1 MEVTRVKVP
10 GSKSITQR
18 ALVCASLAKGVSI
31 LHGPLESED
40 PLLLKDA
47 LSTLGVRIDTSVE
60 DGVWKVE
67 GSGGRLCLKAGK
79 DKIFMGN
86 NGTGIRFLTA
96 IACLLKE
103 GEPLI
108 IYGTKRM
115 EERPIEP
122 LVKALQGLGA
132 DIRTVKNSGCPPVEI
147 MPSGGLKGGETS
159 VDASKSSQ
167 YLSALLLVAPYT
179 EEPTT
184 IRLEGPLASSPYL
197 NITLRVMESFG
208 IKVDINEDE
217 GTFVVPRGLYQGGDY
232 SIEGDASSASYFYA
246 GAAITGRAVCVENV
260 PSPSLQ
266 GDSRFVELLSQ
277 MGCSVN
283 RSRQGTI
290 CQGPDDGCLRGIE
303 VDMGDMPDMVPTL
316 AAIAPFATGET
327 VITGCPHLR
336 IKETDR
342 ISAMATELKKLG
354 VQVRELPDGLVIK
367 GTKGRLTPARIHTY
381 DDHRIAMSFA
391 VVGLRVKG
399 LEIEKPDCVKKSFP
413 AFWKVWERAF
423 GASS

>member
-1 MEVTRVKVP
+1 MDVIRVKVP

-18 ALVCASLAKGVSI
+18 ALVCAALAQGSST
-31 LHGPLESED
+31 LRGPLVSED
-40 PLLLKDA
+40 PILLKDA
-47 LSTLGVRIDTSVE
+47 LSSLGVRIDTSHDDE
-60 DGVWKVE
+60 VWQVE
-67 GSGGRLCLKAGK
+67 GSGGRLGLKSGTKA
-79 DKIFMGN
+79 IFMGN

-96 IACLLKE
+96 LACLVRE
-103 GEPLI
+103 GEPFE

-115 EERPIEP
+115 EERPIAP
-122 LVKALQGLGA
+122 LVSALQGLGA
-132 DIRTVKNSGCPPVEI
+132 NIRTKRDTGCPPVVI
-147 MPSGGLKGGETS
+147 TPSQGLKGGETS

-179 EEPTT
+179 ELPTT
-184 IRLEGPLASSPYL
+184 VRLVGPLASSPYL
-197 NITLRVMESFG
+197 EITLRVMEAFG
-208 IKVDINEDE
+208 IKVDVQEEE
-217 GTFVVPRGLYQGGDY
+217 GAFLVPKGSYKACNY

-266 GDSRFVELLSQ
+266 GDARFVDLLSK
-277 MGCSVN
+277 MGCSIT
-283 RSRQGTI
+283 RGPHGTT
-290 CQGPDDGCLRGIE
+290 CQGPGEGGLQAIE

-316 AAIAPFATGET
+316 AAIAPFAQGET

-367 GTKGRLTPARIHTY
+367 GAPGHLTPSKIHTY

-399 LEIEKPDCVKKSFP
+399 IEIEDPGCVKKSFP
-413 AFWKVWERAF
+413 TFWEVWDKAF
-423 GASS
+423 GAS